1 MVTIQKTKDNKMNKT
16 QMTQLLDAVTLK
28 ITDDGWNDFKL
39 VPHANPE
46 ELRRPDAP
54 TWDSTGESFYN
65 VHAWYATHRDAYTN
79 KGGRVKMKSDERY
92 AYFIVKYK
100 TDDGIDIKKIN
111 SVEIDGS
118 IIHISTEII
127 VGGSSHLGTYQ
138 QEVDMTFD
146 KWDLRFAY
154 AITTGRR

>member
-1 MVTIQKTKDNKMNKT
+1 MNKT
-16 QMTQLLDAVTLK
+16 QMTKLLDAVTTK
-28 ITDDGWNDFKL
+28 ITDDGWDDFKL

-100 TDDGIDIKKIN
+100 TDDGIDVKKIN
-111 SVEIDGS
+111 NVDIDGS
-118 IIHISTEII
+118 IIRITTEVKVA
-127 VGGSSHLGTYQ
+127 VGRDVVGNHLGSYYS
-138 QEVDMTFD
+138 EVDMTSD
-146 KWDLRFAY
+146 NWDLKFAY
-154 AITTGRR
+154 AITSGRI